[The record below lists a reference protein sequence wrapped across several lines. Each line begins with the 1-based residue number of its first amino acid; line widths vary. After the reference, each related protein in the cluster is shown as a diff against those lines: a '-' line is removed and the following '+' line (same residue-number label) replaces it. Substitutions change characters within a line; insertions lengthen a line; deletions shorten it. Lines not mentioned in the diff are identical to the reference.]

1 MFYGCTVHCSE
12 ANLFSCVGLVP
23 EYVVMKSPDACVL
36 CLPLARWTEFIGLL

>member
-1 MFYGCTVHCSE
+1 M
-12 ANLFSCVGLVP
+12 GLELSLI